1 MTAQPVTS
9 PTTTV
14 SAVAR
19 VAVTGLRPR
28 PPEPATTGPATTG
41 PVTAGPTTAALAT
54 AGPVTAGPATT
65 APVTAGPATTA
76 PVTAGP
82 TTAALATAGPATTGP
97 ATTGPA
103 TTGPA
108 TTGPTTAAP
117 ATTGPATTAPTTAGP
132 ATTAPTTTGLADR
145 GLPLTAPARAA
156 LAAGDRRALLAAAT
170 ALAAAAAEETGRTA
184 VVVDGPGGPVRPR
197 LDTSA
202 AHTVGDLLKATAD
215 TVPAT
220 PGTPGIQLVLDGE
233 RPVLRAEFDPAH
245 FAPWFADSFLRTVD
259 HLAGQ
264 LTEPERPL
272 ADLTLTAT
280 ADRQTVHGFGHAGF
294 RPPAEPGT
302 LVDRLERGARAGGT
316 APAVITADGTVGH
329 DELRAESL
337 RTARRLHAGH
347 GARTGTRVALLVGKG
362 RHALSALL
370 GTVRSG
376 AAYVP
381 LDPSQPA
388 ARLTE
393 VLADVDAVALV
404 AEPSHL
410 ALART
415 LAGATGTPVLS
426 AAELAA
432 PGGPDEGADPLPPR
446 PGDPA
451 YVIYTSGSTGRPKG
465 VVVRHS
471 AICGYLAWKDDYHAL
486 SPDTCLLQIPAL
498 SFDSS
503 VSDVFSVLGA
513 GGRLVLVEGNRR
525 LDGPHLRTLAER
537 HAATHVTLVPSLYR
551 AVMDALAAAGTLR
564 VVTVAGEAMPAGL
577 VDRHRRLLPDTR
589 LVNEYG
595 PTENSVGATAFDY
608 PEHELYGTPIGRPL
622 SNTAVSVLDAAGRPV
637 PPGFPGEIQLAGPGL
652 ADGYLGRPGPTS
664 AAFVPDAD
672 APGGRR
678 YRTGDLAWWQED
690 GTLQFLG
697 RADDQVK
704 IRGNRVELGDVEAHL
719 TNVDGVTG
727 AFAVVTAGP
736 DGRPSLVAWVT
747 GPATADPA
755 RVRALAAER
764 LPAPLVP
771 DRVLPLESVPLTT
784 NGKADRRALADRAAG
799 ALENPQAPPPE
810 RPKPP
815 APGEGTRAPDP
826 EARTEQAA
834 ADGDLEET
842 VSGLFRELLGVDE
855 TGPDDSFFALGGH
868 SLLAVDLVG
877 LLEERHGLRLEID
890 ELFEGPTVAE
900 ICAVLRRAAAP
911 GPTGQ
916 GGPPYGTDATAP
928 DDHPLSAA
936 QHRMWTLAH
945 LGGAG
950 ATTHHLTDVLRVD
963 GALSGD
969 ELAEALT
976 DEAAGHELLRARFL
990 VRDGAPRQ
998 RFVPGDR
1005 PPLTVVPLEHDPS
1018 PARVAETVATLAG
1031 RPFDLEHEPPLRA
1044 ALLTLS
1050 PTSSV
1055 VVLTVH
1061 HIACDGTSA
1070 AALVRRVLA
1079 RIRARRTGTPAPPVP
1094 AGRFTDHIARESA
1107 RLTGPE
1113 GAADRAYWHER
1124 LAGPLPYPLLPAD
1137 GERGTSAGPGAAHT
1151 VRLPAEAGDRVRAL
1165 ARELGT
1171 SVFTVGLTSLG
1182 WLLQRFT
1189 GQRRMLV
1196 GTPVTLREHAAGAD
1210 VAGPFLNT
1218 VVLTAD
1224 LPPEATFTEAAAR
1237 VRSAVAGAVAHRG
1250 HPFDRLADELPGA
1263 RDGGRT
1269 PLFTVMFTADEPGAA
1284 GTDETFDVGPGLTVR
1299 REPFAHDVSEFELSF
1314 HLDNSGDHLALTAEY
1329 DTVLFS
1335 AARVRRLLGHW
1346 ADLLVRAA
1354 REPSRSFADQ
1364 PLPDTEPSEPAH
1376 RETRAA
1382 GGPGWLLDPF
1392 GRPVPIGVPGELH
1405 TVDGPTGLAAVRAE
1419 DGTLVPRGPAGRP
1432 TALADTELRLC
1443 EHPDVTDARMT
1454 APDHARVTVRPGRP
1468 VTAQALRAF
1477 VRRALPAAWVPETVE
1492 IVTAPHGTTGGAP
1505 AAGDGTADTVTVVGQ
1520 AVAAC
1525 LGLAAPAG
1533 PDDDFF
1539 ELGGASLDAIAVAGR
1554 LRAAL
1559 GTDVPPR
1566 LVFDLR
1572 TPAAIAE
1579 ALARRAAPATAP
1591 PGTQAPAEDDP
1602 VPAPAD
1608 GPAPLSAEQ
1617 IHIWR
1622 ALRDGAPQAA
1632 FTVLEALRTGP
1643 VDPYALREAVEYTA
1657 ARHDALSSRLVS
1669 DGHEPRWQR
1678 LSVPRV
1684 SWHEDDLRAL
1694 DEAGRTAALRA
1705 RTQRHLA
1712 EPFDLT
1718 AGLLLRARLVRLSD
1732 DEHVLLLAVHHI
1744 AVDGRS
1750 MELITTC
1757 VEDAYAALA
1766 SGRRPGPAPD
1776 APLLAD
1782 EARRQR
1788 ARTPDAGTL
1797 DGWRQALA
1805 TAPPDLRLPYDRPR
1819 LVRSAL
1825 IPSELPFTLPTPG
1838 ARAFARTAGL
1848 TPFTAQLTALT
1859 EALARYA
1866 DGRDEVWLA
1875 TVVSTRGRTGLADV
1889 VGPLTATVVL
1899 RVPTAGTHSHRD
1911 LAQRVAEALLD
1922 AHTHPETDLA
1932 AVGDL
1937 AEREYGIDRARL
1949 SQILVVAQEEGHP
1962 RPGGLFTPD
1971 DDAAAVRPTATAF
1984 DLVWSLRAGADDAG
1998 GVLTYKAELF
2008 DAATAEN
2015 LVDRYRRALH
2025 ALLHTPDSPWRTPA
2039 DGHGEE
2045 PS

>member
-28 PPEPATTGPATTG
+28 PAAPATPGPAT
-41 PVTAGPTTAALAT
+41 P
-54 AGPVTAGPATT
+54 GPATT
-65 APVTAGPATTA
+65 APATTA
-76 PVTAGP
+76 PAE
-82 TTAALATAGPATTGP
+82 
-97 ATTGPA
+97 
-103 TTGPA
+103 
-108 TTGPTTAAP
+108 
-117 ATTGPATTAPTTAGP
+117 
-132 ATTAPTTTGLADR
+132 R
-145 GLPLTAPARAA
+145 GLPLTAPAREA

-170 ALAAAAAEETGRTA
+170 ALAAAAAEETGRAA

-202 AHTVGDLLKATAD
+202 AHTVGDLLRATAD
-215 TVPAT
+215 TVPAMPEA
-220 PGTPGIQLVLDGE
+220 PGLQLVLDAE
-233 RPVLRAEFDPAH
+233 RSVLRAEFDTAR
-245 FAPWFADSFLRTVD
+245 FAPWFADAFLRTVD

-264 LTEPERPL
+264 LADPGRPL
-272 ADLTLTAT
+272 ADLTLTAA
-280 ADRQTVHGFGHAGF
+280 ADRQTVHGLGHGGF
-294 RPPAEPGT
+294 RPPADPGT
-302 LVDRLERGARAGGT
+302 LVDRLERGALAGGT

-381 LDPSQPA
+381 LDPSQPT

-404 AEPSHL
+404 AEPCHL

-525 LDGPHLRTLAER
+525 LDGPHLRALAER
-537 HAATHVTLVPSLYR
+537 HTATHVTLVPSLYR
-551 AVMDALAAAGTLR
+551 AVMDSLAAAGTLR

-577 VDRHRRLLPDTR
+577 VDRHRLLLPGTR

-608 PEHELYGTPIGRPL
+608 PEHELHGTPIGRPL
-622 SNTAVSVLDAAGRPV
+622 SNTAVSVLDGAGRPV

-652 ADGYLGRPGPTS
+652 ADGYLGRPGPTA

-764 LPAPLVP
+764 LPSPLVP
-771 DRVLPLESVPLTT
+771 DRVLPLESIPLTT
-784 NGKADRRALADRAAG
+784 NGKADRRALADRAAD
-799 ALENPQAPPPE
+799 ALGNRQAPPPE
-810 RPKPP
+810 RPGPP
-815 APGEGTRAPDP
+815 APGEVVRAPAPD
-826 EARTEQAA
+826 ARTGPPAA
-834 ADGDLEET
+834 GGDLEET
-842 VSGLFRELLGVDE
+842 VCGLFRELLGVDE

-877 LLEERHGLRLEID
+877 LLQERHGLRLEID

-900 ICAVLRRAAAP
+900 ICAVLRRVTAAP
-911 GPTGQ
+911 GPAGP

-963 GALSGD
+963 GALSRD

-976 DEAAGHELLRARFL
+976 DEAAGQELLRARFV

-1018 PARVAETVATLAG
+1018 PARVAETVARLAAV
-1031 RPFDLEHEPPLRA
+1031 PFDLEHEPPLRA

-1079 RIRARRTGTPAPPVP
+1079 RIRARRTDTPAPAVP
-1094 AGRFTDHIARESA
+1094 TGRFTDHIARESA

-1196 GTPVTLREHAAGAD
+1196 GTPVTLREHTADAD

-1224 LPPEATFTEAAAR
+1224 LPPEAAFTQAAAR
-1237 VRSAVAGAVAHRG
+1237 VRSAVAGAVAHRR
-1250 HPFDRLADELPGA
+1250 HPFDRLAEELPGA

-1284 GTDETFDVGPGLTVR
+1284 GTDETFDAGPGLTVR

-1346 ADLLVRAA
+1346 ADLLARAA
-1354 REPSRSFADQ
+1354 REPSRALAGL
-1364 PLPDTEPSEPAH
+1364 PLPDAELSDPAH
-1376 RETRAA
+1376 RDTREA
-1382 GGPGWLLDPF
+1382 GGPARLLDPF
-1392 GRPVPIGVPGELH
+1392 GSPVPIGVPGELH
-1405 TVDGPTGLAAVRAE
+1405 TADGPTGLAAVREE

-1454 APDHARVTVRPGRP
+1454 APDHARVTVRAGRP

-1492 IVTAPHGTTGGAP
+1492 IVTAPHGTTGGVP
-1505 AAGDGTADTVTVVGQ
+1505 ADDGTADTVTVVGR

-1554 LRAAL
+1554 LRATL
-1559 GTDVPPR
+1559 GTDVSPR

-1591 PGTQAPAEDDP
+1591 PGTQTPAEDGP
-1602 VPAPAD
+1602 VPASTD

-1617 IHIWR
+1617 THIWH

-1669 DGHEPRWQR
+1669 DGHEPHWQR

-1684 SWHEDDLRAL
+1684 SWHEDDLGAL
-1694 DEAGRTAALRA
+1694 DEADRSTALRA

-1712 EPFDLT
+1712 EPFDLA

-1757 VEDAYAALA
+1757 VEDAYAALT

-1788 ARTPDAGTL
+1788 TRTPDAGTL
-1797 DGWRQALA
+1797 DGWRRALA
-1805 TAPPDLRLPYDRPR
+1805 ATPPDLRLPYDRPR

-1838 ARAFARTAGL
+1838 ARALARTAGL

-1859 EALARYA
+1859 AALARYA
-1866 DGRDEVWLA
+1866 EGRDEVWLA
-1875 TVVSTRGRTGLADV
+1875 TVVSTRGRPGLADV

-1899 RVPTAGTHSHRD
+1899 RVPTAGAHSHRD
-1911 LAQRVAEALLD
+1911 LAQRVAETLLD

-1949 SQILVVAQEEGHP
+1949 SQVLVVAQEEGRP
-1962 RPGGLFTPD
+1962 RPGGLFAPD
-1971 DDAAAVRPTATAF
+1971 DDTAAVRPTATAF

-2015 LVDRYRRALH
+2015 LVDRYHRALH